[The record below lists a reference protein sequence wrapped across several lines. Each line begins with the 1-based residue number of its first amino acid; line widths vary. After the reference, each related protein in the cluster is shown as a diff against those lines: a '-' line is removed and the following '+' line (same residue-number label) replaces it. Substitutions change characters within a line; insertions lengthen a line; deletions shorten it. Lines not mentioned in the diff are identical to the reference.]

1 MSDIKTSKDAL
12 VSALFE
18 LSKAAQDAASAT
30 VNFYKVAHD
39 SSTDESLTALAS
51 AINSVAP
58 ALELVNTEASKETV
72 AKTEEG
78 EKQKGKKAAK
88 DGAAAPEK
96 KKRKVE
102 KDPNAPKKP
111 LTIYFA
117 FSFHTRETIR
127 EERKKNGEPPLSAVE
142 MNELVKERWNSISAE
157 EKSKWQKKYQ
167 TELKEYQKVKEA
179 YQGKLEAE
187 KAAGASPSQAPAEK
201 PAEETIA
208 PSEPAAPAPASPAST
223 EAAKK
228 SKESKKRK
236 LEGKKHDDGTKK
248 KKEKSEKK
256 KEKSEKEKE
265 K

>member
-39 SSTDESLTALAS
+39 SSNDESLTALAS

-58 ALELVNTEASKETV
+58 ALELVNSEVSKESE

-78 EKQKGKKAAK
+78 EKPKGKKAAR

-111 LTIYFA
+111 L
-117 FSFHTRETIR
+117 HTRKTIR
-127 EERKKNGEPPLSAVE
+127 EERKKNNEPPLSAVE

-157 EKSKWQKKYQ
+157 EKSQWQKKYQ
-167 TELKEYQKVKEA
+167 NELKEYQKAKEA

-187 KAAGASPSQAPAEK
+187 KAAEVNSSAVPAEK
-201 PAEETIA
+201 PAR
-208 PSEPAAPAPASPAST
+208 SP
-223 EAAKK
+223 K
-228 SKESKKRK
+228 SPRNAN
-236 LEGKKHDDGTKK
+236 L
-248 KKEKSEKK
+248 KEKSTTTAPRRRRKRATRRKK
-256 KEKSEKEKE
+256 RRRRRRKSDSIPYCITISGYCTIV
-265 K
+265 

>member
-39 SSTDESLTALAS
+39 SSNDESLTALAS

-58 ALELVNTEASKETV
+58 ALELVNTEASKETE

-78 EKQKGKKAAK
+78 EKPKGKKAAK

-127 EERKKNGEPPLSAVE
+127 EERKKNNEPPLSAVE
-142 MNELVKERWNSISAE
+142 MNEIVKERWNSISAE
-157 EKSKWQKKYQ
+157 EKSQWQKKYQ
-167 TELKEYQKVKEA
+167 NELKEYQKAKEA
-179 YQGKLEAE
+179 YQGKLDAE
-187 KAAGASPSQAPAEK
+187 KAAGANSLPAPAEK
-201 PAEETIA
+201 PAEET
-208 PSEPAAPAPASPAST
+208 SAATEQVPVPASPATT

-236 LEGKKHDDGTKK
+236 SEGKKHEDGTKK
-248 KKEKSEKK
+248 KKEKGEKK
-256 KEKSEKEKE
+256 KEKSDKEKE